1 MSAPPPAWED
11 PRRVLARH
19 GYAPSKRYSQN
30 FLVTEGVV
38 EAIASA
44 VAPQPGER
52 VVELG
57 PGAGTLTCALLRRGA
72 LVTALEKDP
81 RMLALLRDELRDVAA
96 FELHEADAAELDL
109 ANFTSSPIA
118 VTGNLPYAI
127 TGSIFRRLVE
137 QRAKVARA
145 VVMVQREVRDRL
157 LAHAGESAYGALTVF
172 VSAAYRV
179 EPVLTVKPGAFFPP
193 PKVTSAVVRLV
204 PHEVPR
210 AEETDDFRRVVRA
223 AFDQRRKTL
232 RNALSGLAP
241 ADVLAAAF
249 ERAGVDPSLRGET
262 LDVEAFARLSV
273 AIAG

>member
-1 MSAPPPAWED
+1 MSATPPAWED

-30 FLVTEGVV
+30 FLVAEGVV

-72 LVTALEKDP
+72 SVTALEKDP
-81 RMLALLRDELRDVAA
+81 RMLALLRDELRDVAD

-109 ANFTSSPIA
+109 ANFTSSPLA

-127 TGSIFRRLVE
+127 TGSIFRRLVD
-137 QRAKVARA
+137 QRPKVARA

-157 LAHAGESAYGALTVF
+157 LARAGEPAYGALTVF

-179 EPVLTVKPGAFFPP
+179 ESVLTVKPGAFFPP

-210 AEETDDFRRVVRA
+210 AEETVDFRRVVRA

-241 ADVLAAAF
+241 SEVLAAAF

-262 LDVEAFARLSV
+262 LDVEAFARLAL
-273 AIAG
+273 AIER